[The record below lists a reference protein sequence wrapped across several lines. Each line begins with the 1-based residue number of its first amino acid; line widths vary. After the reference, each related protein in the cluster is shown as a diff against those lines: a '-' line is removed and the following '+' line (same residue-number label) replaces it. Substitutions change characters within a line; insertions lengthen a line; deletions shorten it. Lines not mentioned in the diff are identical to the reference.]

1 MKLPEM
7 SVRRPVL
14 VSMFFIGLTLLG
26 TMSFYLLPIDTMPD
40 LEVPNLVVI
49 TQYPGA
55 AAVDVEQ
62 TVTKTLENALA
73 AVSNLDEIKSTSTEE
88 YSVINLKFT
97 WGTNMN
103 TALVDARDKVSF
115 IKTYLPTDVKDS
127 VFLRIDMSMYPVLI
141 YGVSAQQNYGNLSDI
156 LDNQVS
162 PALKRLPGVAL
173 TQTIGAPVR
182 EIRVNL
188 NQDRLAAYKISPD
201 KVVQAI
207 RYENLNIPAG
217 DIKFGKTDYILR
229 VPGEFKSVKELD
241 TVVVDIRNGVPIYLR
256 DLARVEDTFKETEH
270 VTHVNRMNGTLFMVQ
285 KASGANSAISLSLS
299 TKRRTATDCTRPAER
314 PL

>member
-14 VSMFFIGLTLLG
+14 VTMFFIGLTLLG

-49 TQYPGA
+49 TKYPGA

-103 TALVDARDKVSF
+103 TALVDARDKISF
-115 IKTYLPTDVKDS
+115 VQSYLPADVKDS
-127 VFLRIDMSMYPVLI
+127 IFLRIDMSMYPVLI
-141 YGVSAQQNYGNLSDI
+141 YGVNAQQNYNNLSDI

-182 EIRVNL
+182 EIRVSL
-188 NQDRLAAYKISPD
+188 NQDRLAAYKISPS

-217 DIKFGKTDYILR
+217 NIKFGKTQYILR
-229 VPGEFKSVKELD
+229 VPGEF
-241 TVVVDIRNGVPIYLR
+241 
-256 DLARVEDTFKETEH
+256 
-270 VTHVNRMNGTLFMVQ
+270 
-285 KASGANSAISLSLS
+285 
-299 TKRRTATDCTRPAER
+299 
-314 PL
+314 